1 MVDAKSIGVIS
12 GKGGVGKTT
21 ITANIGTVLAHDFD
35 MNVLVMDAN
44 VLTSNLGLHMGFVRP
59 PVAMQDLLKKK
70 VAINQVVYVHPS
82 GVNVIP
88 SSITL
93 DESLDVS
100 SLEENIRLLSGQY
113 ELILVDSAPGLS
125 KEALAVLQGC
135 EKLMLI
141 TNPELPAVTDSMKT
155 IEVAQ
160 RFNKHIIGIVVNKV
174 TGRKYELTSREIEK
188 ICEHPVIAE
197 IPFDYKVP
205 ESIANKTPVV
215 LYSPHCPAS
224 KAIRDLAAYMSG
236 KRYMVREGGEHREG
250 VFKKI
255 FRFLFG

>member
-1 MVDAKSIGVIS
+1 MVEGKSIGVIS

-21 ITANIGTVLAHDFD
+21 VTVNVGTSLAHDFD

-59 PVAMQDLLKKK
+59 PVAMQDLLRKK

-93 DESLDVS
+93 DETLDVS
-100 SLEENIRLLSGQY
+100 TLEDNIRLLASQY
-113 ELILVDSAPGLS
+113 EMILVDSAPGLS

-135 EKLMLI
+135 EKLLLV

-174 TGRKYELTSREIEK
+174 THRKYELTSREIEK

-197 IPFDYKVP
+197 IPFDYKIP
-205 ESIANKTPVV
+205 EAIANKTPVV
-215 LYSPHCPAS
+215 LFSPNCPAS
-224 KAIRDLAAYMSG
+224 KSLRELSAYLCG
-236 KRYMVREGGEHREG
+236 KRYLTKEEERVG
-250 VFKKI
+250 VFRKL